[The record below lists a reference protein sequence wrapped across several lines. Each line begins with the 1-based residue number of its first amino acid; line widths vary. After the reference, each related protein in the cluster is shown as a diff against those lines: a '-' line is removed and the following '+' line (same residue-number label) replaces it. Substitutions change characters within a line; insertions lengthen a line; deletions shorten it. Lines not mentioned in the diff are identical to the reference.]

1 MMYGKMPCL
10 LEDAAQRQKGAIG
23 LRGASTAR
31 NYSKKG
37 CCKKMAKCA
46 NCGKSTT
53 FGHNRSFSQR
63 ATNRTFKPNLQKTL
77 VMEKGRPVHK
87 LLCAKCIK
95 TLSKTAA

>member
-1 MMYGKMPCL
+1 MYGKMPCL
-10 LEDAAQRQKGAIG
+10 LEDAAQRQKG
-23 LRGASTAR
+23 STDTRFTR

-63 ATNRTFKPNLQKTL
+63 ATNRTYKPNLQKTL
-77 VMEKGRPVHK
+77 VMEKGRAVHK

-95 TLSKTAA
+95 TLSKTAV

>member
-1 MMYGKMPCL
+1 MVKCPA
-10 LEDAAQRQKGAIG
+10 LEEGNCT
-23 LRGASTAR
+23 SFW

-63 ATNRTFKPNLQKTL
+63 ATKRTFKPNLQKTL

-87 LLCAKCIK
+87 VLCAKCIK
-95 TLSKTAA
+95 TLSKTTA